1 MKKIKEPLL
10 VAKDDYDTIL
20 SYLRQGYVRPGFSRH
35 DADMLETELRRA
47 QVLARENLPDDMVR
61 LNSEVQV
68 KEESSGKVLELTVV
82 APDKADIK
90 SRRISILSPIG
101 TALLGFR
108 QGQKVK
114 WQVPAGL
121 KTFRILEVRN
131 VVAKEAV

>member
-1 MKKIKEPLL
+1 M
-10 VAKDDYDTIL
+10 
-20 SYLRQGYVRPGFSRH
+20 
-35 DADMLETELRRA
+35 
-47 QVLARENLPDDMVR
+47 LARENLPDDVVR

-82 APDKADIK
+82 TPDKADIK